1 LTVLSRLRH
10 LRSIGEGVFV
20 QFREDVLR
28 FLEEKRFAVLATVN
42 ANGSPQQTVMW
53 YELRGDTIV
62 MNTNRGRKKDRNLTR
77 DPRASLCVEDEFR
90 YVTLEGVI
98 EFVEDP
104 ATAQADIAAL
114 ARRYHD
120 PDKAEQMAREVFAS
134 QERITLLL
142 HADRVDVHGFDGEE

>member
-1 LTVLSRLRH
+1 VK
-10 LRSIGEGVFV
+10 GVFV
-20 QFREDVLR
+20 HLQLRDDVR
-28 FLEEKRFAVLATVN
+28 AFLEEERFAVLATVN

-62 MNTNRGRKKDRNLTR
+62 MNTKRGRKKDKNLTR
-77 DPRASLCVEDEFR
+77 DPRASLCFEDGFR

-98 EFVEDP
+98 ELIEDP
-104 ATAQADIAAL
+104 ETTQADIAAL

-120 PDKAEQMAREVFAS
+120 ADEAEKMAREVFAP

-142 HADRVDVHGFDGEE
+142 HVDRVDIHGFDGEE

>member
-1 LTVLSRLRH
+1 LTR
-10 LRSIGEGVFV
+10 EGFFV
-20 QFREDVLR
+20 QLSEDVR
-28 FLEEKRFAVLATVN
+28 TFLEEARFAVLGTVN

-62 MNTNRGRKKDRNLTR
+62 MNTKRGRKKDRNLMR
-77 DPRASLCVEDEFR
+77 DPRASLCVEDGFR

-98 EFVEDP
+98 ELIEDP
-104 ATAQADIAAL
+104 ETAQADIAAL

-120 PDKAEQMAREVFAS
+120 ADEAEKMAREIFAP

-142 HADRVDVHGFDGEE
+142 HVDRVDIHGFDGEE

>member
-1 LTVLSRLRH
+1 MQL
-10 LRSIGEGVFV
+10 
-20 QFREDVLR
+20 REDVLR

-90 YVTLEGVI
+90 YVTLEGLI
-98 EFVEDP
+98 EFIEDP

-120 PDKAEQMAREVFAS
+120 ADEAEKMAREVFAP
-134 QERITLLL
+134 QERVTLLL
-142 HADRVDVHGFDGEE
+142 HADRIDVHGFDGEE